1 MLSCGWG
8 PEDQRGGR
16 RRLSQLPAVI
26 ISTPS
31 EFNLGSVD
39 PDGKTFITPETEVLS
54 GFINAI
60 DELSL
65 IDP

>member
-1 MLSCGWG
+1 M
-8 PEDQRGGR
+8 
-16 RRLSQLPAVI
+16 PAVI

>member
-1 MLSCGWG
+1 M
-8 PEDQRGGR
+8 
-16 RRLSQLPAVI
+16 PAVI

-54 GFINAI
+54 GFINPVDDLYPI
-60 DELSL
+60 DS
-65 IDP
+65 